1 MTISTTIQ
9 LDTKTKVV
17 NNVYVREEA
26 RKQGI
31 AKLMMEKVEES
42 IDNKPAILKLTVMSK
57 TTPAVSLYK
66 SLGFETPG
74 IYGGLDALSSAT
86 PFNFLME
93 MEKKLE

>member
-1 MTISTTIQ
+1 MD
-9 LDTKTKVV
+9 DTKTKVV

-42 IDNKPAILKLTVMSK
+42 IDKPTILKLTVMSK
-57 TTPAVSLYK
+57 NTPAVSLYK

-93 MEKKLE
+93 TRRSCNKRIIL

>member
-1 MTISTTIQ
+1 MY
-9 LDTKTKVV
+9 TKTKVV

-42 IDNKPAILKLTVMSK
+42 IDKPNTLKLTVMSK
-57 TTPAVSLYK
+57 NTPAVSLYK

-74 IYGGLDALSSAT
+74 IYGGLDTLSSAT

-93 MEKKLE
+93 MEKKLK